1 MDGDRWRQRAC
12 PQKPR
17 EPFPC
22 PAPTIRSPIEP
33 VPPAALD
40 LTQETTQAVRVPGDP
55 VVPVVPSKLLSELAM
70 LLAYWRMA
78 VPAAPPSDP
87 RDRPTQA
94 ICGGLLL
101 DHPVPAPGFRPVV
114 GKAQQIERPPSSG
127 GRGVPRLRVPWL
139 AKVDQSSLLVERRLE
154 LPGHVNQNCRL
165 RQGAE
170 APVQHRASRR
180 RECDE
185 ARRGG
190 PCNAARTC

>member
-1 MDGDRWRQRAC
+1 
-12 PQKPR
+12 
-17 EPFPC
+17 
-22 PAPTIRSPIEP
+22 
-33 VPPAALD
+33 
-40 LTQETTQAVRVPGDP
+40 VPGDP

-139 AKVDQSSLLVERRLE
+139 AKVDQSSLLWVQAQAILAKS
-154 LPGHVNQNCRL
+154 L
-165 RQGAE
+165 RQHGQHPSRIFFLAE
-170 APVQHRASRR
+170 AQHTVVRIADQD
-180 RECDE
+180 CL
-185 ARRGG
+185 A
-190 PCNAARTC
+190 